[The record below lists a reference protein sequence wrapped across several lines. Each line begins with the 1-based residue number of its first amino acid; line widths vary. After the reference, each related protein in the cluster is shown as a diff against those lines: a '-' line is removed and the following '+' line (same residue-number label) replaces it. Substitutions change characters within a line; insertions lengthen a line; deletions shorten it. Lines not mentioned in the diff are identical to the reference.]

1 MLILSFVLLPVIGA
15 AGVVALGKNH
25 WKIRNEFFRIMT
37 LVSLAFSAFFLANA
51 LNMKEFSSSFE
62 GAVGLGLNFRAD
74 GFRSMYAFLASFM
87 WAMTALMSERYF
99 QNYHNRTRYYFFS
112 LMTLAGTLG
121 VFMSDDLYTTF
132 VFFEIMSMA
141 SYAWVAHDETEG
153 AMRAAAT
160 YLGVA
165 VLGGMVTLMGMFMMY
180 KEIGSL
186 SFTAI
191 HEAKGMNLH
200 LASGLILFGFIA
212 KAGAVPV
219 QIWLPKAHPVAP
231 APASAL
237 LSGMLTKT
245 GLFGV
250 LVIAMNLYSGSYV
263 FGCITLAVALVTMLL
278 GAVLGVFS
286 TNLKRTLACSSMSQI
301 GYILTGVGASVLLG
315 EHGSLPAAGAVMHM
329 VNHSVLKLVLFM
341 SAGVVYMNLH
351 RLELNDIR
359 GFGRKKPFLNIV
371 FLLGA
376 LGLMGIPGTSGYA
389 SKTLIHEGLVEW
401 VVHTE
406 NMFIFRFSEWV
417 FLFAAGL
424 TTAYM
429 LKLYVAIFIQ
439 KNPDEKRQ
447 ADFDNM
453 GKKYLDARTRIALTL
468 SAAWILVLGLLPNGV
483 FMKAYTMS
491 EHFLH
496 QHALHEIH
504 FFSWV
509 NLKGGLITLVIGT
522 LVYFLVVRTWMYKK
536 EEGYVNRWPKW
547 LDLEDMIYRPVLVKF
562 IPFALS
568 SAANVMNGF
577 GEFAAKAFMGVITFA
592 ARVMDEFTDHIVVIF
607 KEFALVDRE
616 HDHQENPHSGY
627 LRHVRNFFDGMHRFR
642 KRVTPHM
649 KPDPREVTNL
659 EYGSSVTNA
668 VSFGLILATIGIVFA
683 FIYVLLP
690 MISK

>member
-1 MLILSFVLLPVIGA
+1 MLILSFVLLPVLGA
-15 AGVVALGKNH
+15 AGVIAFGKNH

-37 LVSLAFSAFFLANA
+37 FVSLAFSAFFLLNA
-51 LNMKEFSSSFE
+51 LGGKEFTAAFD
-62 GAVGLGLNFRAD
+62 GAVGLGLSFRAD

-141 SYAWVAHDETEG
+141 SYAWVAHDETES

-180 KEIGSL
+180 DKIGSL

-200 LASGLILFGFIA
+200 LASALILFGFIA

-250 LVIAMNLYSGSYV
+250 LVISMNLYSGSYV
-263 FGCITLAVALVTMLL
+263 YGCIALAVALITMLL
-278 GAVLGVFS
+278 GAVLGVFL

-301 GYILTGVGASVLLG
+301 GYILTGVAASVLLG

-329 VNHSVLKLVLFM
+329 VNHSLLKLVLFM

-351 RLELNDIR
+351 HLELNDIR

-401 VVHTE
+401 VVHTGDR
-406 NMFIFRFSEWV
+406 FIFRFSEWV

-429 LKLYVAIFIQ
+429 LKLYIALFIQ

-447 ADFDNM
+447 ADFDNI
-453 GKKYLDARTRIALTL
+453 GGKYLDIRTRIALSL
-468 SAAWILVLGLLPNGV
+468 SAVWIVVLGVWPNEIFV
-483 FMKAYTMS
+483 KAYTLS

-504 FFSWV
+504 FFAWV

-522 LVYFLVVRTWMYKK
+522 LVYLFVVRTWMYDK
-536 EEGYVNRWPKW
+536 EKGYINRWPEW
-547 LDLEDMIYRPVLVKF
+547 LDLENGVYRPVLVKF
-562 IPFALS
+562 IPAVLS
-568 SAANVMNGF
+568 AIARVMNGF
-577 GEFAAKAFMGVITFA
+577 GEYAAKASLNIIVFFS
-592 ARVMDEFTDHIVVIF
+592 RVMDEFMDHIVVIF
-607 KEFALVDRE
+607 KEGALTDRE
-616 HDHQENPHSGY
+616 HELQEEANSSY
-627 LRHVRNFFDGMHRFR
+627 LKGVRSFFDGAHRVR
-642 KRVTPHM
+642 KRLTPHV

-668 VSFGLILATIGIVFA
+668 VSFGLILCTLGIVFA
-683 FIYVLLP
+683 LVYVLLP
-690 MISK
+690 MIL

>member
-1 MLILSFVLLPVIGA
+1 MLILSFVLLPVLGA

-37 LVSLAFSAFFLANA
+37 FVSLAFSAFFLACA
-51 LNMKEFSSSFE
+51 FQGREFTAAFE
-62 GAVGLGLNFRAD
+62 GAVGLGLHFKAD

-99 QNYHNRTRYYFFS
+99 RNYHNRTRYYFFS

-132 VFFEIMSMA
+132 VFFEIMSIC

-186 SFTAI
+186 SFAAI

-200 LASGLILFGFIA
+200 LSSALILFGFIA

-263 FGCITLAVALVTMLL
+263 FGCITLALALVTMLL

-315 EHGSLPAAGAVMHM
+315 SHGSLPAAGAVMHM

-359 GFGRKKPFLNIV
+359 GFGRKKPFLNVV

-453 GKKYLDARTRIALTL
+453 GKKYLDVRTRIALTL
-468 SAAWILVLGLLPNGV
+468 SAVWIVVLGVLPNGV
-483 FMKAYTMS
+483 FMKAYTLS

-509 NLKGGLITLVIGT
+509 NLKG
-522 LVYFLVVRTWMYKK
+522 
-536 EEGYVNRWPKW
+536 
-547 LDLEDMIYRPVLVKF
+547 
-562 IPFALS
+562 
-568 SAANVMNGF
+568 
-577 GEFAAKAFMGVITFA
+577 
-592 ARVMDEFTDHIVVIF
+592 
-607 KEFALVDRE
+607 
-616 HDHQENPHSGY
+616 
-627 LRHVRNFFDGMHRFR
+627 
-642 KRVTPHM
+642 
-649 KPDPREVTNL
+649 
-659 EYGSSVTNA
+659 
-668 VSFGLILATIGIVFA
+668 
-683 FIYVLLP
+683 
-690 MISK
+690 

>member
-1 MLILSFVLLPVIGA
+1 MLILSFVLLPVLGA
-15 AGVVALGKNH
+15 AIVIALGKNH
-25 WKIRNEFFRIMT
+25 WKIRNEFFRVMT
-37 LVSLAFSAFFLANA
+37 LVSLAFSAFFLASAFNGR
-51 LNMKEFSSSFE
+51 EFSAAFE
-62 GAVGLGLNFRAD
+62 GAVGLGLTFKAD

-132 VFFEIMSMA
+132 VFFEIMSIS

-186 SFTAI
+186 AFSAI
-191 HEAKGMNLH
+191 HEAAGKNLH
-200 LASGLILFGFIA
+200 LASALILFGFIA

-263 FGCITLAVALVTMLL
+263 FGCVALVLALVTMLL

-301 GYILTGVGASVLLG
+301 GYILTGVAACVLLG
-315 EHGSLPAAGAVMHM
+315 EHGSIPAAGAVMHM

-351 RLELNDIR
+351 KLELNDIR
-359 GFGRKKPFLNIV
+359 GFGRKKPFLNLV

-401 VVHTE
+401 VVHSG
-406 NMFIFRFSEWV
+406 NQFVFRFFEWV

-429 LKLYVAIFIQ
+429 LKIYIAIFIQ

-447 ADFDNM
+447 ADFDVI
-453 GKKYLDARTRIALTL
+453 GKKYLDIRTRIALTL
-468 SAAWILVLGLLPNGV
+468 SAVWIVVLGVLPNEV
-483 FMKAYTMS
+483 FVKAYTLS

-522 LVYFLVVRTWMYKK
+522 LVYIFVVRTWMYDK
-536 EEGYVNRWPKW
+536 EKGYINRWPEW
-547 LDLEDMIYRPVLVKF
+547 LDLENGVYRPVFVKL

-568 SAANVMNGF
+568 SVARLMNGF
-577 GEFAAKAFMGVITFA
+577 GEWAAKAFMNIITLLS
-592 ARVMDEFTDHIVVIF
+592 RVMDEFTDHIVVIL
-607 KEFALVDRE
+607 KEGALTDRE
-616 HDHQENPHSGY
+616 HDVQEEAHSGY
-627 LRHVRNFFDGMHRFR
+627 LKRVRSFFDGAHRMR
-642 KRVTPHM
+642 KRLTPRVR
-649 KPDPREVTNL
+649 PDPREVTNL
-659 EYGSSVTNA
+659 EYGSTLTNA
-668 VSFGLILATIGIVFA
+668 VSFGLILCTLGIVFA
-683 FIYVLLP
+683 LLYVLLP
-690 MISK
+690 MIL